1 MVRVT
6 ITVDEQDGLSG
17 GREAILLRRV
27 RKLCYDAL
35 HALPVADTVGSYEV
49 TAVANDGTQDS
60 LCLLSSRRPAV

>member
-6 ITVDEQDGLSG
+6 IMVDEQDGLSG

-35 HALPVADTVGSYEV
+35 HAADTVGSYEV

-60 LCLLSSRRPAV
+60 LCRLSSRHPTV